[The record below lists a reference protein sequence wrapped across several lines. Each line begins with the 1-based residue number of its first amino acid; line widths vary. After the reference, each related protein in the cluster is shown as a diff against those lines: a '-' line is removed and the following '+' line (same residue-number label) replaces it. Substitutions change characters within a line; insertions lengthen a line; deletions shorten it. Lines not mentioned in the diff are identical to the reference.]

1 MRRRKRVEVVLIERI
16 VGRRCGIVVAV
27 IAPAVGA
34 DQAVVRPAAEHGRV
48 APVDERLLRSQ
59 QQIVAVGALRKS
71 RNLHGEPKA
80 GRRPLDLQRAV
91 FAREIL
97 DHAVVSR
104 GIGHRRDENAVHA
117 VHPQEVHAARQRTR
131 SERLL
136 FPRGR
141 CGVVPANGAGRAL
154 HLKLHGCVRGC
165 VQYGGRVSH
174 LDRAALT
181 VRVAAGRSMD
191 FGQVLFGLAARHVAQ
206 FGGEG
211 CVGMGLRRL
220 RCIGFPLLVGDH
232 RRKTLQN
239 SRQLCAGDR
248 ALRRQRGRGR
258 AGDQF
263 LGVGPLHSGLRIRMN
278 RRSIRV
284 AGESALCRH
293 IQLFVFGKA
302 VQHNGELLA
311 RK

>member
-1 MRRRKRVEVVLIERI
+1 M
-16 VGRRCGIVVAV
+16 
-27 IAPAVGA
+27 
-34 DQAVVRPAAEHGRV
+34 
-48 APVDERLLRSQ
+48 
-59 QQIVAVGALRKS
+59 
-71 RNLHGEPKA
+71 
-80 GRRPLDLQRAV
+80 
-91 FAREIL
+91 
-97 DHAVVSR
+97 
-104 GIGHRRDENAVHA
+104 
-117 VHPQEVHAARQRTR
+117 
-131 SERLL
+131 
-136 FPRGR
+136 
-141 CGVVPANGAGRAL
+141 
-154 HLKLHGCVRGC
+154 
-165 VQYGGRVSH
+165 SH
-174 LDRAALT
+174 LNRAALT

-211 CVGMGLRRL
+211 CVGMSLRRL
-220 RCIGFPLLVGDH
+220 RRIGFPLLVGDH